1 MKRIMLISLIL
12 TLLFPLV
19 LWAGEKRP
27 ITVED
32 MWKMGRVSDPQ
43 LSPDGRWVAYVVTYY
58 DMEQNTGNSDIWL
71 VSIEGGEPRKLTN
84 SPKSDDHPRW
94 SPDGSKIAFISTR
107 DGKPQIYVISVTGGE
122 ARKVSDVPTG
132 VSDFIWSPDGRYFAF
147 TSRVYPE
154 ARDIE
159 ESAKWDEEKAKSKV
173 KARIIDHLLFRYW
186 NHWLEDKRSHVFVM
200 PSEGGRCWDVTPGDY
215 DTPPIDLGSRHDF
228 TFSPDGRE
236 IAFVR
241 NTDPVVAISTN
252 NDIFIVPVEGG
263 EPKRITENKGNDNS
277 PVYSPDGRYIAYRSM
292 KRPGFESDQ
301 YELMLYDRATGRHR
315 CLTEDFDRSV
325 DEIVWSPKSDRIY
338 FNAPN
343 QGRKSIYVVSVKGGP
358 VKEIIYD
365 HYNTGLNIGPNGRF
379 LVFRRQAVNMPY
391 EIFKADVKGK
401 RVTQLTF
408 TNKELLEE
416 LQMNPVED
424 FWFQSFDGTKVHGLM
439 VKPPFFDP
447 GKKYPMVFLIH
458 GGPQG
463 MWSDVFHYRWNAQ
476 MFASP
481 GYVVVMVNFRGSR
494 GYGQD
499 FCDAVSR
506 DWGGGPYKDLMAGC
520 DYVLEE
526 FDFIDDEKT
535 AAAGASYGGFMI
547 NWIAGH
553 TDRFKCLVSHAGVFD
568 QISMYGSTEELWF
581 PEWEFG
587 GTPYE
592 NPELYIKWSPSRHA
606 HNFKKYKTP
615 TLVIHGENDF
625 RVPVTQGFQM
635 FTALQRMGVPSKLL
649 YFPDE
654 DHFVSKP
661 QNSRLWWETVL
672 GWIDEW
678 INK

>member
-1 MKRIMLISLIL
+1 MRRIILIIL
-12 TLLFPLV
+12 TLTLTLATVP
-19 LWAGEKRP
+19 WAEEKRP

-43 LSPDGRWVAYVVTYY
+43 LSPDGKWIAYVVTYY

-71 VSIEGGEPRKLTN
+71 VSINGGKPRKLTN

-94 SPDGSKIAFISTR
+94 SPDGGKIAFISTR
-107 DGKPQIYVISVTGGE
+107 DGKPQIYLISTTGGE
-122 ARKVSDVPTG
+122 ARKVSNVPTG

-147 TSRVYPE
+147 TTRVYPE
-154 ARDIE
+154 AKDIQ
-159 ESAKWDEEKAKSKV
+159 ESANWDEHKAKSKV

-200 PSEGGRCWDVTPGDY
+200 PSEGGRCWDITPGDY
-215 DTPPIDLGSRHDF
+215 DTPPIDLGSKHDF

-252 NDIFIVPVEGG
+252 NDIFIAPVEGG
-263 EPKRITENKGNDNS
+263 EPKRITQNKGNDNS

-301 YELMLYDRATGRHR
+301 YELMLYDRATGERR

-325 DEIVWSPKSDRIY
+325 DEILWSPEGDRIY

-343 QGRKSIYVVSVKGGP
+343 QGRKSIYVVSVRGGP
-358 VKEIIYD
+358 VKQIIYD
-365 HYNTGLNIGPNGRF
+365 HYNTDLGITPDGESLI
-379 LVFRRQAVNMPY
+379 FRRQAVNLPY
-391 EIFKADVKGK
+391 EIFKADLRGK
-401 RVTQLTF
+401 RVVQLTF
-408 TNKELLEE
+408 TNRGLLQELE
-416 LQMNPVED
+416 MNPVED
-424 FWFQSFDGTKVHGLM
+424 FWFRSFDGTKVHGLM
-439 VKPPFFDP
+439 LKPPFFDP
-447 GKKYPMVFLIH
+447 DKKYPMVFLIH

-476 MFASP
+476 LFASP

-494 GYGQD
+494 GYGQK

-506 DWGGGPYKDLMAGC
+506 DWGGGAYKDLMAGC
-520 DYVLEE
+520 DYVLDK
-526 FDFIDDEKT
+526 FPFIDKEKI

-568 QISMYGSTEELWF
+568 LISMYGSTEELWF

-592 NPELYIKWSPSRHA
+592 NPELYIKWSPSRYA
-606 HNFKKYKTP
+606 RNFSKHKTP
-615 TLVIHGENDF
+615 TLVIHSEKDF
-625 RVPVTQGFQM
+625 RVPVSQGFQM